1 MKKQVE
7 KFIPAALQA
16 VRDVL
21 AQPDIDGRKTIVF
34 EEYDGYAAS
43 FGASVVTAGLLPTV
57 SFYTN
62 VHKKEKKE
70 EDEVKKPRRYK
81 MLKALAAILRDN
93 GFTQLTN
100 DETALLDFINTE
112 TNRADR
118 ALKADIV
125 AASIAL
131 KLALRNFQHIK
142 SGSDS

>member
-7 KFIPAALQA
+7 KLIPFALAA
-16 VRDVL
+16 VRAKLL
-21 AQPDIDGRKTIVF
+21 APNETNKVY

-62 VHKKEKKE
+62 VHKK
-70 EDEVKKPRRYK
+70 DPAKPRRYK
-81 MLKALAAILRDN
+81 MLMALAEILRSN
-93 GFTQLTN
+93 GRTAIGTG
-100 DETALLDFINTE
+100 DTALLDFLDAGQNPTDK
-112 TNRADR
+112 T
-118 ALKADIV
+118 LKAEII

-142 SGSDS
+142 SGSES

>member
-7 KFIPAALQA
+7 KLITFALAA
-16 VRDVL
+16 VRDKLLVPGKPS
-21 AQPDIDGRKTIVF
+21 QVY

-62 VHKKEKKE
+62 VHKK
-70 EDEVKKPRRYK
+70 DPVKPRRYK
-81 MLKALAAILRDN
+81 MLMALADILRSN
-93 GFTQLTN
+93 GRTAIGTG
-100 DETALLDFINTE
+100 DTALLDFLE
-112 TNRADR
+112 AGQNRTDKT
-118 ALKADIV
+118 LKAEII

-142 SGSDS
+142 SNSES